1 MRYQKMLAE
10 FVRTP
15 WAMLPDRLASLYALV
30 AGAARGDSQAQE
42 ELEAKITDW
51 RAEKIAQADGRIGL
65 ISIADVITHRS
76 WWGISTTQVARDL
89 RAFAAD
95 PSIKVIILDIDSP
108 GGTVSGV
115 EELAR
120 EIHAAREHKPI
131 VAVANSMAA
140 SAAYWLAS
148 QASDVVVT
156 PTGQVGSIGVYAGH
170 ADYSQAFEKM
180 GIKVTLVHAGRY
192 KVEGNPFQPLDDE
205 ARAELQR
212 SVDEYYRM
220 FVSAVERGRGELSE
234 DVMQGRMYSAEQALK
249 HRLVDRVATLDET
262 ILRYAGQAKGARGKR
277 ALSDAEIEAMRLLVL

>member
-1 MRYQKMLAE
+1 MRYQEMLAE

>member
-1 MRYQKMLAE
+1 MRYQEMLAE

-262 ILRYAGQAKGARGKR
+262 IHRYAGQAKGARGKR

>member
-1 MRYQKMLAE
+1 MRYQEMLAE

-76 WWGISTTQVARDL
+76 WWGISTTQIARDL

-120 EIHAAREHKPI
+120 EIHAVREHKPI

-262 ILRYAGQAKGARGKR
+262 IQRYAGQAKGARGKR

>member
-1 MRYQKMLAE
+1 MRYQEMLAE
-10 FVRTP
+10 FVRIP

-262 ILRYAGQAKGARGKR
+262 ILRYAGQAKAERGKR

>member
-1 MRYQKMLAE
+1 MRYQEMLAE

-30 AGAARGDSQAQE
+30 AGAAHGDSQAQE

-262 ILRYAGQAKGARGKR
+262 IQRYAGQAKGARGKR

>member
-1 MRYQKMLAE
+1 MRYQEMLAE

-120 EIHAAREHKPI
+120 EIHAVREHKPI

>member
-1 MRYQKMLAE
+1 MRYQEMLAE

-192 KVEGNPFQPLDDE
+192 KIEGNPFQPLDDE

>member
-1 MRYQKMLAE
+1 MRYQEMLAE

-249 HRLVDRVATLDET
+249 NRLVDRVATLDET

>member
-1 MRYQKMLAE
+1 MRYQEMLAE

-76 WWGISTTQVARDL
+76 WWGISTTQVTRDL

-277 ALSDAEIEAMRLLVL
+277 ALSDAEIEAMRLLVM

>member
-1 MRYQKMLAE
+1 MRYQEMLAE

-76 WWGISTTQVARDL
+76 WWGISTTQVAREL

>member
-1 MRYQKMLAE
+1 MRYQEMLAE

-277 ALSDAEIEAMRLLVL
+277 ALSDVEIEAMRLLVL

>member
-1 MRYQKMLAE
+1 MRYQEMLAE

-76 WWGISTTQVARDL
+76 WWGISTTQIARDL

-262 ILRYAGQAKGARGKR
+262 IQRYAGQAKGARGKR

>member
-1 MRYQKMLAE
+1 MRYQEMLAE

-262 ILRYAGQAKGARGKR
+262 IQRYAGQAQGARGKR

>member
-1 MRYQKMLAE
+1 MRYQEMLAE

-262 ILRYAGQAKGARGKR
+262 IQRYAGQAKGARGKR

>member
-1 MRYQKMLAE
+1 MRYQEMLAE

-108 GGTVSGV
+108 GGTV
-115 EELAR
+115 
-120 EIHAAREHKPI
+120 
-131 VAVANSMAA
+131 
-140 SAAYWLAS
+140 
-148 QASDVVVT
+148 
-156 PTGQVGSIGVYAGH
+156 
-170 ADYSQAFEKM
+170 
-180 GIKVTLVHAGRY
+180 
-192 KVEGNPFQPLDDE
+192 
-205 ARAELQR
+205 
-212 SVDEYYRM
+212 
-220 FVSAVERGRGELSE
+220 
-234 DVMQGRMYSAEQALK
+234 
-249 HRLVDRVATLDET
+249 
-262 ILRYAGQAKGARGKR
+262 
-277 ALSDAEIEAMRLLVL
+277 

>member
-1 MRYQKMLAE
+1 MRYQEMLAE

-30 AGAARGDSQAQE
+30 AGAACGDSQAQE